1 MFGYVRPRKGELLVK
16 DYEYY
21 SAVYCGLCRYGG
33 KHISHLTRWLLNYD
47 FVLLALLRISLS
59 GESASVC
66 REYCPYHFKKKRCA
80 KAEDAFGFVCAAFG
94 LLTYGKLLDDINDE
108 KGIKRFCKKLVR
120 PIFKRI
126 RKKSLGY
133 PGLEEII
140 GEGLA
145 ATAKAEL
152 ELCASPDEAADG
164 FANMMSGIAEY
175 GMEGEKK
182 QIAGECGY
190 HIGRFIYIA
199 DAFDDAEEDEKAENY
214 NPLLLKYGG
223 AEAVYAAREQIA
235 ETMYD
240 SLNVFSRCYAL
251 ACGPELTAEDRL
263 IFNITELGGRDA
275 VSRITDK
282 KRKKNDE
289 ESV

>member
-1 MFGYVRPRKGELLVK
+1 
-16 DYEYY
+16 
-21 SAVYCGLCRYGG
+21 
-33 KHISHLTRWLLNYD
+33 
-47 FVLLALLRISLS
+47 
-59 GESASVC
+59 
-66 REYCPYHFKKKRCA
+66 
-80 KAEDAFGFVCAAFG
+80 
-94 LLTYGKLLDDINDE
+94 
-108 KGIKRFCKKLVR
+108 
-120 PIFKRI
+120 
-126 RKKSLGY
+126 
-133 PGLEEII
+133 
-140 GEGLA
+140 
-145 ATAKAEL
+145 
-152 ELCASPDEAADG
+152 
-164 FANMMSGIAEY
+164 MMSGIAEY

-199 DAFDDAEEDEKAENY
+199 DAFVDAEEDEKAENY